1 MFEEKKRTIVIGG
14 VKVPIDPDFR
24 LMCRLYSEGASHQ
37 LLNEFY
43 FAGLPDGVTPDGA
56 VKAMLDF
63 YLDGIA
69 PGRSEESEGAGEHE
83 PVFDFAEDE
92 ALFYAAF
99 LAVYGIDL
107 NTVKLH
113 WVDFCALFK
122 GLPDECRLKQVLSVR
137 ATKMQD
143 VPKYDRGR
151 IAKLKRIYAL
161 RAQREPKYASA
172 EERDNAMKIRLKKR
186 FDKARKQAGEVT

>member
-1 MFEEKKRTIVIGG
+1 
-14 VKVPIDPDFR
+14 
-24 LMCRLYSEGASHQ
+24 
-37 LLNEFY
+37 
-43 FAGLPDGVTPDGA
+43 
-56 VKAMLDF
+56 
-63 YLDGIA
+63 
-69 PGRSEESEGAGEHE
+69 
-83 PVFDFAEDE
+83 VFDFAEDE